1 MENIPFEKNYKL
13 LFFCLLIALY
23 AYSYVYLIPWDT
35 LKEFSDIKNYLSS
48 MLFYKQEGTV
58 HAVEGISFIV
68 SEWLWKFILLQLSYF
83 SDTKNILYI
92 VSFFGLS
99 VYSYFTLKKVHY
111 FVVFLFFFNPMFI
124 DLVLGQIRILLAF
137 SLLLIAFQI
146 SSKKSILFI
155 LMAILIHASS
165 ILFIG
170 IYFILKLMNNVFKN
184 RNFYF
189 YSILLSLILALFLKY
204 GVDIFLIALED
215 KRANYADKI
224 SGNSVKYSIFWFL
237 VSITLA
243 INSYT
248 NEHHEKLK
256 IIIAFSITMTSLFF
270 FSSLLGSYG
279 QRYVAVSIPLIII
292 SIYHLPSKYAWGLF
306 SIFALWQLFQYF
318 YWFNLYNYL

>member
-1 MENIPFEKNYKL
+1 MKNISFKNSQQS
-13 LFFCLLIALY
+13 LFFYLLIVLY

-35 LKEFSDIKNYLSS
+35 LKEFSDIKNYLAS
-48 MLFYKQEGTV
+48 MLFYKQEGTI
-58 HAVEGISFIV
+58 HTVEGISFIV

-83 SDTKNILYI
+83 SNTKDILYL

-99 VYSYFTLKKVHY
+99 VYSYFTFKKVHY
-111 FVVFLFFFNPMFI
+111 FVVVLFFFNPMFI
-124 DLVLGQIRILLAF
+124 DLILGQIRILLAF

-146 SSKKSILFI
+146 SSKKSILFMLMGI
-155 LMAILIHASS
+155 LVHASS
-165 ILFIG
+165 ILFIV
-170 IYFILKLMNNVFKN
+170 IYFILKAMNIIFKN

-204 GVDIFLIALED
+204 GIDVLLIALDD

-224 SGNSVKYSIFWFL
+224 SGNSIKYSIFWFL

-248 NEHHEKLK
+248 NEHNEKLK
-256 IIIAFSITMTSLFF
+256 IIIGFSITMTSLFF

-292 SIYHLPSKYAWGLF
+292 SIYHLPSKYSWGLF
-306 SIFALWQLFQYF
+306 YIFALWQLFQFF